1 MPSLR
6 LPAMP
11 PEHLIS
17 EDTDNLARH
26 RALTDYLHIFL
37 RRRLT
42 FVGIFLIV
50 VPLTALY
57 CFTCTPRY
65 AATAQL
71 LIERHLP
78 RVLDTEAS
86 QIMEASGQEFYQ
98 TQYKLLESRAVAQ
111 RVIKK
116 LNLTQHPDFAPR
128 FAEPAVGREMA
139 RRQALSDLTDWLL
152 RRLTVIPIRRSS
164 LVNVTFTHPDP
175 EFAAR
180 AANAFARA
188 YIEMS
193 LDLRFAASQEAALW
207 LQQKLLEARQ
217 KLEESEAKLNDYKR
231 QHHIAAAEDK
241 ETITAQKLEQLNR
254 ELVAA
259 QIRRLAAEARYQE
272 VRRGHPVKEIQESP
286 LIQTLKAEEAGIL
299 QQLSELGR
307 KYGEKHPRMIQLR
320 QELAATRSKIAAETR
335 NIAQTL
341 KNEYQIAKN
350 QEDRLKAALQAAK
363 KEIQDL
369 NRRAVTYRMLL
380 RDVETNRA
388 LYENLLKS
396 LKETTATENLP
407 AVNLRI
413 VHPAVVPTH
422 PVSPRT
428 TRNLILASLLALV
441 LGAVLAV
448 VVDNLDTTLRTPEE
462 LESCLNLPNLAVIP
476 QLELSGPAA
485 SREGPGLVVNQASRP
500 PVIEAFRSL
509 RTSILFSAPG
519 GAPRNLLVTSALP
532 REGKT
537 FVVANL
543 AAVLAQTE
551 PGVVLVDADLRRP
564 TLHRLFGLEQEP
576 GLSNFLVGE
585 TSELPIR
592 ATAVPQLFLV
602 PAGRVPPNPSEL
614 LHSAGMQ
621 EFLRRALAGFSRVL
635 LDSPPVLT
643 FTDAAILAA
652 FTEGVL
658 LVVRSGSVPRRA
670 ALEARDHLQE
680 VRGALLGT
688 VLNAAPV
695 PRLGTY
701 YEEYHYPGAPSPRSA
716 GFPANSPPGAETS
729 LKHRLSRRLHDYF
742 HRINGLPRKMS

>member
-1 MPSLR
+1 
-6 LPAMP
+6 
-11 PEHLIS
+11 
-17 EDTDNLARH
+17 
-26 RALTDYLHIFL
+26 
-37 RRRLT
+37 
-42 FVGIFLIV
+42 
-50 VPLTALY
+50 
-57 CFTCTPRY
+57 
-65 AATAQL
+65 
-71 LIERHLP
+71 
-78 RVLDTEAS
+78 
-86 QIMEASGQEFYQ
+86 
-98 TQYKLLESRAVAQ
+98 
-111 RVIKK
+111 
-116 LNLTQHPDFAPR
+116 
-128 FAEPAVGREMA
+128 
-139 RRQALSDLTDWLL
+139 
-152 RRLTVIPIRRSS
+152 
-164 LVNVTFTHPDP
+164 
-175 EFAAR
+175 
-180 AANAFARA
+180 
-188 YIEMS
+188 
-193 LDLRFAASQEAALW
+193 
-207 LQQKLLEARQ
+207 
-217 KLEESEAKLNDYKR
+217 LEESEAKLNDYKR

-543 AAVLAQTE
+543 AAV
-551 PGVVLVDADLRRP
+551 
-564 TLHRLFGLEQEP
+564 RLFGLEQEP

-635 LDSPPVLT
+635 LDSPGP
-643 FTDAAILAA
+643 
-652 FTEGVL
+652 G
-658 LVVRSGSVPRRA
+658 G
-670 ALEARDHLQE
+670 LQ
-680 VRGALLGT
+680 
-688 VLNAAPV
+688 
-695 PRLGTY
+695 
-701 YEEYHYPGAPSPRSA
+701 PG
-716 GFPANSPPGAETS
+716 PPGLPAGV
-729 LKHRLSRRLHDYF
+729 DF
-742 HRINGLPRKMS
+742 HRRRHPGCFH